1 MTQKTNVRFA
11 VINGTQETPAGLSP
25 SSVLGVNGISILENE
40 TRKLGKR
47 NGR

>member
-11 VINGTQETPAGLSP
+11 GINGTQETLAGLSP
-25 SSVLGVNGISILENE
+25 SSVLGVNGISILEKE
-40 TRKLGKR
+40 IRKVGKR